1 MNLNAYKEYR
11 FTQGT
16 LTSKENGKVY
26 CFRLDKNDRFY
37 TYMKPHIS
45 AGGVQGQTKVMIDK
59 LTVEKTDRTFL
70 DEKSFTLNALIL
82 AKDNN
87 DMVWSFEVTINN
99 VKMNHIDVSKV
110 SYENGDL
117 VCILY
122 QMEVPYHTKINVV
135 ERD

>member
-1 MNLNAYKEYR
+1 M
-11 FTQGT
+11 
-16 LTSKENGKVY
+16 TSKENGKVY

-70 DEKSFTLNALIL
+70 DRKAFILNALIL

-87 DMVWSFEVTINN
+87 DIVWSFEATINN

-110 SYENGDL
+110 SHENGDL
-117 VCILY
+117 VCTLY